1 MVQSTRH
8 SSSWPVG
15 PGEMAECIR
24 RHDWAATALGPIA
37 GWPPHLRT
45 ALDICLASPIP
56 TAILWGDER
65 LQLYNDAY
73 RPIARERH
81 PAILGRPVF
90 ENWPDARE
98 LIRPMLDRVFAS
110 GEPTLAENWPVLL
123 DGPAG
128 APVERFFT
136 FSFSAI
142 RDRYGGVGGALHT
155 AIENTARV
163 RAGQRLRELTNDA
176 GLGTDFRALFQ
187 AAPAPLLLLAP
198 PDFHVVAAN
207 DAMLRASGEP
217 PERLLGR
224 PVFELFARWPNGGS
238 IEPPLRASLERVLVR
253 RTPDSPSMV
262 AQHGLPG
269 GPGPRWWS
277 VINTPVLDQRGE
289 VALIIQRAEDLT
301 ELVRLRSA
309 SEAQAQLDSDQQA
322 LMARLREAV
331 GANTG
336 GWPRE
341 EEQAP
346 QPQAHLLGAV
356 LDSICDY
363 VYAFDRE
370 HRLAYANRATR
381 ELFGPEHDPIGRT
394 LRELGY
400 PRALAQR
407 LDGHIQRILETGQ
420 TIEDEVLFTSPA
432 GTRACYQFVWGP
444 VRGGEGGVERV
455 VGVSRDISERRRMEE
470 RLRQGEARQSFLLQ
484 MGDRIRGLNDAGV
497 LMATV
502 SDMVGRHLRVG
513 RCGYGEVTDC
523 GQFFLV
529 ERDWTDGVMPSL
541 AGRAQL
547 AEFGEAVVTQYRAG
561 QTVVLDDTLED
572 ARTRGAEQAYA
583 GAGRVRAGVGVPLVK
598 GNRFVAAFYVH
609 QSRPRHWRDE
619 EVALLGEV
627 AERTWAAVA
636 RARAE
641 RALRESEQRYRA
653 LFDAI
658 DEGFCLIEKVDTA
671 PGQPSDYRYLV
682 TNPAFA
688 RHTGIGGVVGRT
700 MRKVFPDAAP
710 SWYGTFD
717 SIIDSGEA
725 FRFEHGLI
733 THGRVFDVYAC
744 RLDDGTRRR
753 VAVIFNDITE
763 RKRHEQHQ
771 RLLLH
776 ELNHRVKNTLVTV
789 QSMAMQT
796 FRPGADPEQARE
808 QFEGRLMALSRA
820 HDILTRE
827 SWSGASLAAIV
838 QEAIAPYRDQRRE
851 RLYASGPPVWLPPRH
866 ALAFAMVLHELGTNA
881 VKYGALSSRD
891 GRVDIGWT
899 ANESLRLRWVE
910 SGGPAVVPPARR
922 GFGSRLIERGL
933 RHEIGGRVILQFAA
947 GGVVC
952 TIEAPLHQPG
962 EAGGGERQ
970 ATESAV

>member
-15 PGEMAECIR
+15 PGEMADCIR

-81 PAILGRPVF
+81 PAILGCPVL

-98 LIRPMLDRVFAS
+98 LIRPMLDRVFAN
-110 GEPTLAENWPVLL
+110 GEATLAESWPVLL
-123 DGPAG
+123 NGPTG

-142 RDRYGGVGGALHT
+142 RDRYGVVGGALHT

-163 RAGQRLRELTNDA
+163 RAGQRLRELMNDA

-198 PDFHVVAAN
+198 PGFHVVAAN
-207 DAMLRASGEP
+207 DAMLRASGESQ
-217 PERLLGR
+217 ESLLGQ
-224 PVFELFARWPNGGS
+224 PVFELFARWPNSGS
-238 IEPPLRASLERVLVR
+238 IEPQLRASLERVLDQR
-253 RTPDSPSMV
+253 APDSPPMM
-262 AQHGLPG
+262 AQDGLPDDR
-269 GPGPRWWS
+269 GPRWWS
-277 VINTPVLDQRGE
+277 VINTPVLDPRGE
-289 VALIIQRAEDLT
+289 VALVIQRAEDVT

-309 SEAQAQLDSDQQA
+309 SEAQAQLHRDQQA
-322 LMARLREAV
+322 LMAQLREAV
-331 GANTG
+331 GAITG
-336 GWPRE
+336 GWSGDGE
-341 EEQAP
+341 AA
-346 QPQAHLLGAV
+346 QPQKHM
-356 LDSICDY
+356 LDAMLDAISDY
-363 VYAFDRE
+363 VYAFDHD
-370 HRLAYANRATR
+370 HRFAYANRATR
-381 ELFGPEHDPIGRT
+381 ELFGPEHDPIGKT
-394 LRELGY
+394 FRELGY

-407 LDGHIQRILETGQ
+407 LDGHVQRILETGRA
-420 TIEDEVLFTSPA
+420 IEDEVFFTSPG

-444 VRGGEGGVERV
+444 VRGEDGSVERV

-484 MGDRIRGLNDAGV
+484 MGDRVRGLNDAAA

-502 SDMVGRHLRVG
+502 NEMVGRHLRVG

-541 AGRAQL
+541 AGRVQL
-547 AEFGEAVVTQYRAG
+547 AEFGEAVVAQYRAG

-572 ARTRGAEQAYA
+572 ARTRGAGQAYT
-583 GAGRVRAGVGVPLVK
+583 GAGHVRAGVGVPLVK

-609 QSRPRHWRDE
+609 QSRPRRWRDE

-636 RARAE
+636 RVRAE

-658 DEGFCLIEKVDTA
+658 DEGFCLVEKVDTA
-671 PGQPSDYRYLV
+671 PDEPSDYRYLV

-710 SWYGTFD
+710 SWYDTFD
-717 SIIDSGEA
+717 SIIGSGEA

-733 THGRVFDVYAC
+733 THGRVFDVYAG

-789 QSMAMQT
+789 QSMAMQS
-796 FRPGADPEQARE
+796 FPPGADPEQARE

-827 SWSGASLAAIV
+827 SWSGAALAAIV
-838 QEAIAPYRDQRRE
+838 QEAVAPYRDQHHD
-851 RLYASGPPVWLPPRH
+851 RLHADGPPVWLPPRH

-881 VKYGALSSRD
+881 VKYGALSNRD

-899 ANESLRLRWVE
+899 ANASLHLRWAE
-910 SGGPAVVPPARR
+910 SGGPPVLPPARR

-933 RHEIGGRVILQFAA
+933 RHEIGGRVLLEFAP

-952 TIEAPLHQPG
+952 TIDAPLGPPG
-962 EAGGGERQ
+962 EAGGGERE
-970 ATESAV
+970 ATESAA